1 MIIPVR
7 CFTCCKV
14 IGNLWE
20 KYQTLCQTMEK
31 GKALDELGLE
41 RFCCRRML
49 LTHVEIIDTV
59 ILYSN
64 NSDDKKTE
72 NTNGKDEV
80 AMDVQD
86 SSSSS
91 SSSSSVISTLSTTNR
106 IVYKKPEKEP
116 RIYLCR

>member
-7 CFTCCKV
+7 CFTCGKV
-14 IGNLWE
+14 IGNMWE
-20 KYQTLCQTMEK
+20 RYQKLCETMDQ
-31 GKALDELGLE
+31 GKALDELGLI

-64 NSDDKKTE
+64 SDEQKTD
-72 NTNGKDEV
+72 TTDGKDEV
-80 AMDVQD
+80 KDD

-91 SSSSSVISTLSTTNR
+91 SSSNSIINSLSTTNR

-116 RIYLCR
+116 RIYICR